1 MKSLFIKVA
10 LGVIVVTLYIASPF
24 VSAWFIRE
32 AVRNGNSDYLAY
44 AIEWPSVR
52 ETLKPS
58 IARIALN
65 LPDPEQ
71 NPAAS
76 SGFWQRLKTTVGQSA
91 VDRIVDTYVTPEGL
105 PQLFTLGKTYRN
117 YTSSDAGKSKTTPLL
132 ERIERTWARV
142 KRAEFTGFTTFEIDM
157 GDKHD
162 PARIYLGKLKLT
174 PVGWKLAEFRIKFLT
189 TAKNTIEKT
198 PDTEGDALLAQKAWV
213 GP

>member
-1 MKSLFIKVA
+1 MKSLFIKIA

-24 VSAWFIRE
+24 ISAWLIRE

-44 AIEWPSVR
+44 SVEWPSVR

-71 NPAAS
+71 DPAAS
-76 SGFWQRLKTTVGQSA
+76 NGFWQRLKTTVGQSA

-117 YTSSDAGKSKTTPLL
+117 YRSSDADEAKTTPLL

-157 GDKHD
+157 ADKHY
-162 PARIYLGKLKLT
+162 PARIYLAKLKLT
-174 PVGWKLAEFRIKFLT
+174 SVGWKLAELRIKFLT

-198 PDTEGDALLAQKAWV
+198 PDTEGDAL
-213 GP
+213 

>member
-1 MKSLFIKVA
+1 MKSLFVKVA

-32 AVRNGNSDYLAY
+32 AVRNGNTDYLAS
-44 AIEWPSVR
+44 AVEWPSVR

-71 NPAAS
+71 DPAAS
-76 SGFWQRLKTTVGQSA
+76 NGFWQRLKATVGQSA
-91 VDRIVDTYVTPEGL
+91 VDRIVDTYVTPQGL
-105 PQLFTLGKTYRN
+105 PQLFTLGRN
-117 YTSSDAGKSKTTPLL
+117 YRDLTSNDAGEAKATPLL

-157 GDKHD
+157 ADKHD

-174 PVGWKLAEFRIKFLT
+174 PLGWKLAELRIKFLT
-189 TAKNTIEKT
+189 TAKNTIEKS
-198 PDTEGDALLAQKAWV
+198 PDTERDSL
-213 GP
+213 

>member
-1 MKSLFIKVA
+1 MKSLFVKIA

-32 AVRNGNSDYLAY
+32 AVHNGNSDYLAY
-44 AIEWPSVR
+44 AVEWPSVR

-65 LPDPEQ
+65 LPDPDQ
-71 NPAAS
+71 DPAAS
-76 SGFWQRLKTTVGQSA
+76 SGFWQRLKTTVGQSV
-91 VDRIVDTYVTPEGL
+91 VDRIVDTYVTPQGL
-105 PQLFTLGKTYRN
+105 PQLFTLGKNYRDL
-117 YTSSDAGKSKTTPLL
+117 TSNDAAEAKATPPLF
-132 ERIERTWARV
+132 ERIERAWERV

-157 GDKHD
+157 ADKHD

-174 PVGWKLAEFRIKFLT
+174 PVGWKLAELRIKFLT

-198 PDTEGDALLAQKAWV
+198 PDTEGDAL
-213 GP
+213 

>member
-1 MKSLFIKVA
+1 MKSLFIKIA

-71 NPAAS
+71 DPAAS
-76 SGFWQRLKTTVGQSA
+76 NRFWQRLKTTVGQSA

-117 YTSSDAGKSKTTPLL
+117 YTSSDAGEAKTTPLL

-157 GDKHD
+157 ADKHD

-174 PVGWKLAEFRIKFLT
+174 PVGWKLAELRIKFLT

-198 PDTEGDALLAQKAWV
+198 PDTEGDAL
-213 GP
+213 

>member
-1 MKSLFIKVA
+1 MKSLFIKIV
-10 LGVIVVTLYIASPF
+10 LGVMVVTLYIASPF

-32 AVRNGNSDYLAY
+32 AVRNGNSDYLAS
-44 AIEWPSVR
+44 AVEWPSVR

-65 LPDPEQ
+65 LPNSEQ
-71 NPAAS
+71 DPAAS
-76 SGFWQRLKTTVGQSA
+76 NGFWQRLKSTVGQSA

-117 YTSSDAGKSKTTPLL
+117 YTSSDAGEAKTTPLL

-157 GDKHD
+157 ADKHD

-174 PVGWKLAEFRIKFLT
+174 PVGWKLAELRIKFLT
-189 TAKNTIEKT
+189 TAKNTMEKT
-198 PDTEGDALLAQKAWV
+198 PDTEGDAL
-213 GP
+213 

>member
-76 SGFWQRLKTTVGQSA
+76 NGFWQRLKTTVGQSA

-117 YTSSDAGKSKTTPLL
+117 YTSSDAGEAKTTPLL

-157 GDKHD
+157 ADKHD

-174 PVGWKLAEFRIKFLT
+174 PVGWKLAELRIKFLT

-198 PDTEGDALLAQKAWV
+198 PDTEGDAL
-213 GP
+213 

>member
-1 MKSLFIKVA
+1 MKSLFIKIA

-24 VSAWFIRE
+24 ISAWLIRE
-32 AVRNGNSDYLAY
+32 AVSNGNSDYLAY
-44 AIEWPSVR
+44 SVEWPSVL

-58 IARIALN
+58 IARIAFN
-65 LPDPEQ
+65 LPDPKQ
-71 NPAAS
+71 DPAAS
-76 SGFWQRLKTTVGQSA
+76 NGFWQRLKTTVGQSA

-117 YTSSDAGKSKTTPLL
+117 YTSSDAGESKTTPLL

-157 GDKHD
+157 ADKHD

-174 PVGWKLAEFRIKFLT
+174 PVGWKLAELRIKFLT

-198 PDTEGDALLAQKAWV
+198 PDTEGDAL
-213 GP
+213 